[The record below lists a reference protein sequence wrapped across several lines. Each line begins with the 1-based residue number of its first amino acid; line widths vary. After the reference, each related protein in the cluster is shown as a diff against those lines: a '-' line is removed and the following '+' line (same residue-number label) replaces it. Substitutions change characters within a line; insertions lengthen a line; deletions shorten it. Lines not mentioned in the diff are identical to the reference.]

1 MFAGP
6 RNDTYAEL
14 LSDPGAA
21 ANPKQGIT
29 LIETMPFSPT
39 METISLAFDH
49 ATLPSLFRSKGLVNL
64 DLALRGGEASGG
76 PLVTAASW
84 TPTNAAISGDGAAE
98 AKIMAPGEAVVVG
111 ASSHGTECAV
121 PDPKPNN
128 ARVHSPDS
136 CTAWQDF
143 ATKHS
148 TSKAA
153 TVESARQSAPAKEM
167 LSNTQSKG
175 RCVYQNDQGQRI
187 DPALPNEIRLDH
199 SLVTEL
205 KKRKL
210 CNYHFLKGKCKWLF

>member
-1 MFAGP
+1 
-6 RNDTYAEL
+6 
-14 LSDPGAA
+14 
-21 ANPKQGIT
+21 
-29 LIETMPFSPT
+29 

-49 ATLPSLFRSKGLVNL
+49 GTLPSLFRSTGLVNL
-64 DLALRGGEASGG
+64 DLALRGGEASGS
-76 PLVTAASW
+76 PLVTAGNW
-84 TPTNAAISGDGAAE
+84 NPTSAATSGDAATE
-98 AKIMAPGEAVVVG
+98 AKIVATHETMGPE
-111 ASSHGTECAV
+111 ASSHDSECAV

-128 ARVHSPDS
+128 AQAHSPDS

-143 ATKHS
+143 ATKHA

-153 TVESARQSAPAKEM
+153 IVESARQSAPAKDM
-167 LSNTQSKG
+167 LDNTQSKG
-175 RCVYQNDQGQRI
+175 RYVYQNNQGQRI